1 MPDPLDSQSAYTQQ
15 TTGVQTQ
22 PLIIHAVRLIDGRGG
37 PPISPAALVIAGR
50 KIVYAGPLDG
60 APAGENARVVD
71 LPGATL
77 LPGLIDMHVHP
88 TYFWEEPDAA
98 TYSYEPE
105 SSVVYSPVAIA
116 MLAARNLRDALHSG
130 VTTARDTGSVD
141 QVMFDVKRAVHR
153 GWIPGPKLYVAGRLV
168 VPTAGHVH
176 YLPGLANQA
185 DGPYGFR
192 RAVREEVRAGAD
204 FIKLANN
211 GAELTQEE
219 LDAAVDEAHRLGK
232 KVACHTSRPPSQRMA
247 VDAGVDTFE
256 HGTPTRE
263 VIDLAVQKG
272 IAWTPTLNI
281 SQAYL
286 GWCERRRSS
295 SDPETARAAEEE
307 YVRTQEYLSAKR
319 TSLAYALEVGLRLTA
334 GTDSW
339 MGGVRFGAM
348 PDELRWLV
356 DFGCTPMQAIQAGT
370 AWAAQAMGW
379 DDVGTLEAGKLADVL
394 ALDGDPLADIRAV
407 DQPVL
412 VVREGQVVH
421 RADG

>member
-1 MPDPLDSQSAYTQQ
+1 MPDPLDEPSACPQRERGSLNETM
-15 TTGVQTQ
+15 V
-22 PLIIHAVRLIDGRGG
+22 IRAARLIDGRGG
-37 PPISPAALVIAGR
+37 PPVGPAALVIAGR
-50 KIVYAGPLDG
+50 KIVYAGPADG
-60 APAGENARVVD
+60 APTATDAPVVD

-98 TYSYEPE
+98 TYTYEPE
-105 SSVVYSPVAIA
+105 ASLVYSPATIA
-116 MLAARNLRDALHSG
+116 LLAARNLRDALRSG

-153 GWIPGPKLYVAGRLV
+153 GWISGPKLYVAGRLV

-232 KVACHTSRPPSQRMA
+232 KVACHTSKPPSQRMA
-247 VDAGVDTFE
+247 IDAGVDTFE
-256 HGTPTRE
+256 HGTPTRDE
-263 VIDLAVQKG
+263 IELAARKG

-281 SQAYL
+281 SQEYL
-286 GWCERRRSS
+286 RWCDRRRSS
-295 SDPETARAAEEE
+295 PDAETAHQAEEE
-307 YVRTQEYLSAKR
+307 YTRTQEYLQAKR
-319 TSLAYALEVGLRLTA
+319 ASVAHALEVGLRMTA

-339 MGGVRFGAM
+339 LGGVRFGAM
-348 PDELRWLV
+348 PDELYWLV
-356 DFGCTPMQAIQAGT
+356 DFGCTPMQALQAGT

-379 DDVGTLEAGKLADVL
+379 NEIGTLEVGKLADVL
-394 ALDGDPLADIRAV
+394 AVDGEPLVDIRAIDRV
-407 DQPVL
+407 VM

-421 RADG
+421 QAGG